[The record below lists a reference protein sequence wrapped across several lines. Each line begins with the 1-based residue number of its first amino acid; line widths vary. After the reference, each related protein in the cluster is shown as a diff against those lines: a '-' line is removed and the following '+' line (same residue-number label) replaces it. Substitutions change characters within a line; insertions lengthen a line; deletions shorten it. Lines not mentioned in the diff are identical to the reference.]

1 MEKTMNKV
9 YLITGASSEV
19 GMAYIKK
26 LDENV
31 TEEVTVIAHYAN
43 DKTGLEEMQKELSK
57 VKLYMVQADLS
68 LAKGADKVCAFV
80 KEHDLGVTHVLHL
93 AASAFS
99 HVKIKKWDE
108 EKVRREMQIQFF
120 SFASMMKE
128 ILPKMAK
135 VGYGRVCVMLSSYV
149 LGTPPKF
156 MSDYVAVKS
165 ALYGYVKAAA
175 AEYGDKGI
183 CINGISPNMMETKFL
198 QNIDEKIV
206 QMTAESSA
214 LGRNIRVEE
223 TVGGIAYLLSDD
235 ASYVNGVN
243 LNLSGGD
250 YMG

>member
-1 MEKTMNKV
+1 MNKV

-26 LDENV
+26 LDETAVENI
-31 TEEVTVIAHYAN
+31 TVIAHYGKN
-43 DKTGLEEMQKELSK
+43 KDGLEQLQKWLSH
-57 VKLYMVQADLS
+57 VTLLMVQADLS
-68 LAKGADKVCAFV
+68 VADGPEIICNYI
-80 KEHDLGVTHVLHL
+80 KEKQLEVTHVLHL
-93 AASAFS
+93 AAPTFS
-99 HVKIKKWDE
+99 HIKIKKWDE
-108 EKVRREMQIQFF
+108 EKVRKEMQVQFF
-120 SFASMMKE
+120 SFASIMKE

-135 VGYGRVCVMLSSYV
+135 AGFGRVCVMLSSYV

-165 ALYGYVKAAA
+165 ALWGYVKSAA

-183 CINGISPNMMETKFL
+183 RINGISPNMMETKFL

-214 LGRNIRVEE
+214 LKRNINVEE
-223 TVGGIAYLLSDD
+223 TVNGITFLLSDE
-235 ASYVNGVN
+235 ASYVNGTN

-250 YMG
+250 YMV

>member
-1 MEKTMNKV
+1 MNKV

-19 GMAYIKK
+19 GMTYIKK
-26 LDENV
+26 LDETVSENV
-31 TEEVTVIAHYAN
+31 TVVAHYAN
-43 DKTGLEEMQKELSK
+43 NKAGLEALQKELSH
-57 VKLYMVQADLS
+57 VTLNMVQADLS
-68 LAKGADKVCAFV
+68 LTEGPDIICNYI
-80 KEHDLGVTHVLHL
+80 KEQGLLVTHVLHL

-135 VGYGRVCVMLSSYV
+135 SGYGRVCVMLSSYV

-165 ALYGYVKAAA
+165 ALLGYVKAAA
-175 AEYGDKGI
+175 AEYGEKGI

-206 QMTAESSA
+206 KMTAESSA
-214 LGRNIRVEE
+214 LKRNIRVEE
-223 TVGGIAYLLSDD
+223 TVSGIAYLLSDE
-235 ASYVNGVN
+235 ASYVNGTN

-250 YMG
+250 YM

>member
-1 MEKTMNKV
+1 MNKV

-26 LDENV
+26 LDETA
-31 TEEVTVIAHYAN
+31 TENVTVIAHYAN
-43 DKTGLEEMQKELSK
+43 NKTNLDALQKELSHVTLK
-57 VKLYMVQADLS
+57 MVQADLS
-68 LAKGADKVCAFV
+68 HTEGPEVICNYV
-80 KEHDLGVTHVLHL
+80 KEQGLSVTHVLHL

-120 SFASMMKE
+120 SFASLMKE

-135 VGYGRVCVMLSSYV
+135 AGYGRVCVMLSSYV

-175 AEYGDKGI
+175 AEYGDKGV

-198 QNIDEKIV
+198 QNIDEKII

-223 TVGGIAYLLSDD
+223 TVGGIEYLLSDD

>member
-1 MEKTMNKV
+1 MNKV

-26 LDENV
+26 LDE
-31 TEEVTVIAHYAN
+31 TAAEDVTVIAHYGKN
-43 DKTGLEEMQKELSK
+43 KDSLEQLQEELCH
-57 VKLYMVQADLS
+57 VTLHMVQADLS
-68 LAKGADKVCAFV
+68 LAEGAEIICNII
-80 KEHDLGVTHVLHL
+80 KEQGLLVTHVLHL

-108 EKVRREMQIQFF
+108 EKVRKEMQIQFF

-128 ILPKMAK
+128 ILPQMAK
-135 VGYGRVCVMLSSYV
+135 AGFGRVCVMLSSYV

-165 ALYGYVKAAA
+165 ALLGYVRAAA
-175 AEYGDKGI
+175 TEYGEKGV

-206 QMTAESSA
+206 RMTADSSA
-214 LGRNIRVEE
+214 LKRNIRVEE
-223 TVGGIAYLLSDD
+223 TVNGIAYLLSDE
-235 ASYVNGVN
+235 ASYVNGIN

-250 YMG
+250 YMN

>member
-1 MEKTMNKV
+1 MNKV

-26 LDENV
+26 LDESV
-31 TEEVTVIAHYAN
+31 TENVTVIAHYAN
-43 DKTGLEEMQKELSK
+43 NKTSLEALQKELSH
-57 VKLYMVQADLS
+57 VTLRLVQADLS
-68 LAKGADKVCAFV
+68 LEEGATIVCNYI
-80 KEHDLGVTHVLHL
+80 KENQMEVTHVLHL

-99 HVKIKKWDE
+99 HMKIKKWDA
-108 EKVRREMQIQFF
+108 EKVRKEMQIQFF
-120 SFASMMKE
+120 SFTSMMKE

-135 VGYGRVCVMLSSYV
+135 AGYGRVCVMLSSYV

-165 ALYGYVKAAA
+165 ALLGYVKAAA
-175 AEYGDKGI
+175 TEYGEKGV

-214 LGRNIRVEE
+214 LKRNIRVEE
-223 TVGGIAYLLSDD
+223 TVSGIAYLLSDE
-235 ASYVNGVN
+235 ASYVNGTN

-250 YMG
+250 YMI

>member
-1 MEKTMNKV
+1 MDKV

-26 LDENV
+26 LDQS
-31 TEEVTVIAHYAN
+31 TSQKVTVVAHYAGN
-43 DKTGLEEMQKELSK
+43 KAELESLQKEL
-57 VKLYMVQADLS
+57 VNVDLHLVQADLS
-68 LAKGADKVCAFV
+68 LADGADRICLFI
-80 KEHDLGVTHVLHL
+80 KERGLTVTHVLHL
-93 AASAFS
+93 AAPAFL

-108 EKVRREMQIQFF
+108 EKVRKEMQIQFF
-120 SFASMMKE
+120 SFASMMKV
-128 ILPKMAK
+128 ILPGMAK
-135 VGYGRVCVMLSSYV
+135 SGYGRVCVMLSSYV

-165 ALYGYVKAAA
+165 ALLGYVKAAA
-175 AEYGDKGI
+175 AEYGDKGV

-214 LGRNIRVEE
+214 MKRNIRVEE
-223 TVGGIAYLLSDD
+223 TVSGIAYLLSDE
-235 ASYVNGVN
+235 AAYVNGIN

-250 YMG
+250 YMN

>member
-1 MEKTMNKV
+1 MNKV

-19 GMAYIKK
+19 GMSYIKK
-26 LDENV
+26 LDE
-31 TEEVTVIAHYAN
+31 TETGKVIVIAHYAN
-43 DKTGLEEMQKELSK
+43 NKTGLEELQKKLSH
-57 VKLYMVQADLS
+57 VTLSMVQADLS
-68 LAKGADKVCAFV
+68 IEEGAEIICNHIKDNQL
-80 KEHDLGVTHVLHL
+80 EVTHVLHL

-108 EKVRREMQIQFF
+108 EKVKKEMQIQFF

-165 ALYGYVKAAA
+165 ALLGYVKASA
-175 AEYGDKGI
+175 AEYGDKGV

-214 LGRNIRVEE
+214 LKRNIRVEE
-223 TVGGIAYLLSDD
+223 TVSGIAYLLSDE
-235 ASYVNGVN
+235 ASYVNGIN
-243 LNLSGGD
+243 LNLSGGE
-250 YMG
+250 YMC

>member
-1 MEKTMNKV
+1 MNKV

-26 LDENV
+26 LDETV
-31 TEEVTVIAHYAN
+31 AEDVTVIAHYGKN
-43 DKTGLEEMQKELSK
+43 KNGLEQLQKKLSH
-57 VKLYMVQADLS
+57 VTLYMVQADLS
-68 LAKGADKVCAFV
+68 LAEGAEIICNYI
-80 KEHDLGVTHVLHL
+80 KEKQLDVTHVLHL

-135 VGYGRVCVMLSSYV
+135 AGYGRVCVMLSSYV

-156 MSDYVAVKS
+156 MTDYIAVKS
-165 ALYGYVKAAA
+165 ALLGYVKGAA
-175 AEYGDKGI
+175 AEYGEKGI
-183 CINGISPNMMETKFL
+183 RINGISPNMMETKFL

-206 QMTAESSA
+206 QMTAESSS
-214 LGRNIRVEE
+214 LKRNIKVEE
-223 TVGGIAYLLSDD
+223 TVSGIAFLLSDEV
-235 ASYVNGVN
+235 SYVNGTN

-250 YMG
+250 YMI

>member
-1 MEKTMNKV
+1 MNKV

-26 LDENV
+26 LNEAAS
-31 TEEVTVIAHYAN
+31 EKVIVVAHYAN
-43 DKTGLEEMQKELSK
+43 NKTGLETLQKEL
-57 VKLYMVQADLS
+57 VNVDLRMVQADLS
-68 LAKGADKVCAFV
+68 LTDGADKIGTFV
-80 KEHDLGVTHVLHL
+80 KEQGMEVTHVLHL

-108 EKVRREMQIQFF
+108 EKIRKELQIQFF
-120 SFASMMKE
+120 SFASLMKE

-135 VGYGRVCVMLSSYV
+135 AGYGRVCVMLSSYV
-149 LGTPPKF
+149 LGTPPRF

-165 ALYGYVKAAA
+165 ALLGYVKAAA

-198 QNIDEKIV
+198 QKIDEKIV

-214 LGRNIRVEE
+214 MKRNIRVDE
-223 TVGGIAYLLSDD
+223 TVNGIAYLLSDE
-235 ASYVNGVN
+235 ASYMNGAN

-250 YMG
+250 YMN

>member
-1 MEKTMNKV
+1 MNKV

-26 LDENV
+26 LDEIEE
-31 TEEVTVIAHYAN
+31 EEVTVIAHYGKN
-43 DKTGLEEMQKELSK
+43 KDGLEQLQEELCH
-57 VKLYMVQADLS
+57 VTLHMVQADLS
-68 LAKGADKVCAFV
+68 LAEGAEIICNFI
-80 KEHDLGVTHVLHL
+80 KEQGLSVTHVLHL

-108 EKVRREMQIQFF
+108 EKVRKEMQIQFF

-128 ILPKMAK
+128 ILPQMAK
-135 VGYGRVCVMLSSYV
+135 AGFGRVCVMLSSYV

-165 ALYGYVKAAA
+165 ALLGYVRAAA
-175 AEYGDKGI
+175 TEYGEKGV

-206 QMTAESSA
+206 RMTADSSA

-223 TVGGIAYLLSDD
+223 TVGGIAYLLSDE
-235 ASYVNGVN
+235 ASYVNGSN

-250 YMG
+250 YMN

>member
-1 MEKTMNKV
+1 MNKV

-26 LDENV
+26 LDE
-31 TEEVTVIAHYAN
+31 TEDVTVIAHYGKN
-43 DKTGLEEMQKELSK
+43 KDSLEQLQEELCH
-57 VKLYMVQADLS
+57 VTLHMVQADLS
-68 LAKGADKVCAFV
+68 LAEGPEVICNYI
-80 KEHDLGVTHVLHL
+80 KEQGLLVTHVLHL
-93 AASAFS
+93 AAPAFS
-99 HVKIKKWDE
+99 YVKIKKWDE
-108 EKVRREMQIQFF
+108 EKVRKEMQIQFF

-128 ILPKMAK
+128 ILPQMAK
-135 VGYGRVCVMLSSYV
+135 AGFGRVCVMLSSYV

-165 ALYGYVKAAA
+165 ALLGYVRAAA
-175 AEYGDKGI
+175 TEYGEKGV

-206 QMTAESSA
+206 RMTADSSA

-223 TVGGIAYLLSDD
+223 TVGGIAYLLSDE
-235 ASYVNGVN
+235 ASYVNGIN

-250 YMG
+250 YMN

>member
-1 MEKTMNKV
+1 MNKV

-26 LDENV
+26 LDESI
-31 TEEVTVIAHYAN
+31 TENVTVIAHYAN
-43 DKTGLEEMQKELSK
+43 NKTSLEALQKELSH
-57 VKLYMVQADLS
+57 VTLRLVQADLS
-68 LAKGADKVCAFV
+68 LEEGATIVCNYI
-80 KEHDLGVTHVLHL
+80 KENQMEVTHVLHL

-99 HVKIKKWDE
+99 HMKIKKWDA
-108 EKVRREMQIQFF
+108 EKVRKEMQIQFF
-120 SFASMMKE
+120 SFTSMMKE

-135 VGYGRVCVMLSSYV
+135 AGYGRVCVMLSSYV

-165 ALYGYVKAAA
+165 ALLGYVKASA
-175 AEYGDKGI
+175 AEYGDKGV

-206 QMTAESSA
+206 RMTAESSA
-214 LGRNIRVEE
+214 LKRNIRVEE
-223 TVGGIAYLLSDD
+223 TVSGITYLLSDE
-235 ASYVNGVN
+235 ASYVNGTN

-250 YMG
+250 YMY

>member
-1 MEKTMNKV
+1 MNKV

-19 GMAYIKK
+19 GMAYIKR
-26 LDENV
+26 LDETASKKV
-31 TEEVTVIAHYAN
+31 VVIAHYAN
-43 DKTGLEEMQKELSK
+43 TKAGLEALQNELAN
-57 VKLYMVQADLS
+57 VELHMVQADLS
-68 LAKGADKVCAFV
+68 LADGADKVCAFI
-80 KEHDLGVTHVLHL
+80 KEQGMEVTHVLHL

-108 EKVRREMQIQFF
+108 EKVRKEMQIQFF

-128 ILPKMAK
+128 LLPQMAK
-135 VGYGRVCVMLSSYV
+135 AGYGRVCVMLSSYV

-165 ALYGYVKAAA
+165 ALLGYVKAAA
-175 AEYGDKGI
+175 AEYGDKGV

-214 LGRNIRVEE
+214 MKRNIRVDE
-223 TVGGIAYLLSDD
+223 TVGGIVYLLSDE

-250 YMG
+250 YMC

>member
-1 MEKTMNKV
+1 MNKV

-26 LDENV
+26 LNEAAS
-31 TEEVTVIAHYAN
+31 EKVIVVAHYAN
-43 DKTGLEEMQKELSK
+43 NKTGLETLQKEL
-57 VKLYMVQADLS
+57 VNVDLRMVQADLS
-68 LAKGADKVCAFV
+68 LTDGADKIGTFV
-80 KEHDLGVTHVLHL
+80 KEQGMEVTHVLHL

-108 EKVRREMQIQFF
+108 EKIRKEMQIQFF
-120 SFASMMKE
+120 SFASLMKE

-135 VGYGRVCVMLSSYV
+135 AGYGRVCVMLSSYV
-149 LGTPPKF
+149 LGTPPRF

-165 ALYGYVKAAA
+165 ALLGYVKAAA

-198 QNIDEKIV
+198 QKIDEKIV

-214 LGRNIRVEE
+214 MKRNIRVDE
-223 TVGGIAYLLSDD
+223 TVNGIAYLLSDE
-235 ASYVNGVN
+235 ASYMNGAN

-250 YMG
+250 YMN

>member
-1 MEKTMNKV
+1 MEIAMNKV

-19 GMAYIKK
+19 GIAYIKK
-26 LDENV
+26 LDETT
-31 TEEVTVIAHYAN
+31 TEKVAVIAHYAN
-43 DKTGLEEMQKELSK
+43 SKADLEALQKELTN
-57 VKLYMVQADLS
+57 VTMHIVQADLS
-68 LAKGADKVCAFV
+68 LAEGADKVCAFV
-80 KEHDLGVTHVLHL
+80 KEHDFLVTHVLHL

-120 SFASMMKE
+120 SFASIMKE

-135 VGYGRVCVMLSSYV
+135 NGYGRVCVMLSSYV
-149 LGTPPKF
+149 LGAPPKF

-175 AEYGDKGI
+175 AEYGDKGV

-198 QNIDEKIV
+198 QNIDEKII

-223 TVGGIAYLLSDD
+223 TVGGIEYLLSDD

>member
-1 MEKTMNKV
+1 MNKV

-26 LDENV
+26 LDETVSENV
-31 TEEVTVIAHYAN
+31 TVVAHYAN
-43 DKTGLEEMQKELSK
+43 NKAGLEALQKELSY
-57 VKLYMVQADLS
+57 VTLRLVQADLS
-68 LAKGADKVCAFV
+68 IAGGAGKVCAFV
-80 KEHDLGVTHVLHL
+80 KEQGLEVTHMLHL

-135 VGYGRVCVMLSSYV
+135 AGYGRVCVMLSSYV

-165 ALYGYVKAAA
+165 ALLGYIKAAA
-175 AEYGDKGI
+175 AEYGDKGV

-206 QMTAESSA
+206 QMTAESSEMK
-214 LGRNIRVEE
+214 RNIRVEE
-223 TVGGIAYLLSDD
+223 TISGIVYLLSDE
-235 ASYVNGVN
+235 ASYVNGTN

-250 YMG
+250 YMN

>member
-1 MEKTMNKV
+1 MNKV

-26 LDENV
+26 LDE
-31 TEEVTVIAHYAN
+31 TAAEDVTVIAHYGKN
-43 DKTGLEEMQKELSK
+43 KDSLEQLQEELCH
-57 VKLYMVQADLS
+57 VTLHMVQADLS
-68 LAKGADKVCAFV
+68 LAEGAEIICNYI
-80 KEHDLGVTHVLHL
+80 KEQGLLVTHVLHL
-93 AASAFS
+93 AAPAFS

-108 EKVRREMQIQFF
+108 EKVRKEMQIQFF

-128 ILPKMAK
+128 ILPQMAK
-135 VGYGRVCVMLSSYV
+135 AGFGRVCVMLSSYV

-165 ALYGYVKAAA
+165 ALLGYVRAAA
-175 AEYGDKGI
+175 TEYGEKGV

-206 QMTAESSA
+206 RMTADSSA
-214 LGRNIRVEE
+214 LKRNIRVEE
-223 TVGGIAYLLSDD
+223 TVNGIVYLLSDE
-235 ASYVNGVN
+235 ASYVNGTN

>member
-1 MEKTMNKV
+1 MNKV

-19 GMAYIKK
+19 GMAYIKR
-26 LDENV
+26 LDETASEKV
-31 TEEVTVIAHYAN
+31 VVIAHYAN
-43 DKTGLEEMQKELSK
+43 TKAGLEALQNELAN
-57 VKLYMVQADLS
+57 VELHMVQADLS
-68 LAKGADKVCAFV
+68 LADGADKVCAFI
-80 KEHDLGVTHVLHL
+80 KEHGMEVTHVLHL

-108 EKVRREMQIQFF
+108 EKVRKEMQIQFF
-120 SFASMMKE
+120 SFASLMKD
-128 ILPKMAK
+128 ILPKMVKA
-135 VGYGRVCVMLSSYV
+135 GYGRVCVMLSSYV

-165 ALYGYVKAAA
+165 ALLGYVKAAA
-175 AEYGDKGI
+175 AEYGDKGV

-214 LGRNIRVEE
+214 MKRNIRVDE
-223 TVGGIAYLLSDD
+223 TVSGIVYLLSDE
-235 ASYVNGVN
+235 ASYVNGIN

-250 YMG
+250 YMR

>member
-1 MEKTMNKV
+1 MNKV

-26 LDENV
+26 LDE
-31 TEEVTVIAHYAN
+31 TAAEDVTVIAHYGKN
-43 DKTGLEEMQKELSK
+43 KDSLEQLQEELCH
-57 VKLYMVQADLS
+57 VTLHMVQADLS
-68 LAKGADKVCAFV
+68 LAEGAEIICNFI
-80 KEHDLGVTHVLHL
+80 KEQGLLVTHVLHL
-93 AASAFS
+93 AAPAFS

-108 EKVRREMQIQFF
+108 EKVRKEMQIQFF

-128 ILPKMAK
+128 ILPQMAK
-135 VGYGRVCVMLSSYV
+135 AGFGRVCVMLSSYV

-165 ALYGYVKAAA
+165 ALLGYVRAAA
-175 AEYGDKGI
+175 TEYGEKGV

-206 QMTAESSA
+206 RMTADSSA

-223 TVGGIAYLLSDD
+223 TVGGIAYLLSDE
-235 ASYVNGVN
+235 ASYVNGSN

-250 YMG
+250 YMN

>member
-1 MEKTMNKV
+1 MNKV

-26 LDENV
+26 LDETAAEN
-31 TEEVTVIAHYAN
+31 VTVIAHYGKN
-43 DKTGLEEMQKELSK
+43 KDGLEILQKDLSH
-57 VKLYMVQADLS
+57 VVLHMVQADLS
-68 LAKGADKVCAFV
+68 LTEGAEIICNYI
-80 KEHDLGVTHVLHL
+80 KEKQLEVTHVLHL

-99 HVKIKKWDE
+99 YVKIKKWDE

-135 VGYGRVCVMLSSYV
+135 AGFGRVCVMLSSYV

-165 ALYGYVKAAA
+165 ALLGYVKAAA
-175 AEYGDKGI
+175 AEYGEKGV

-206 QMTAESSA
+206 QMTADSSA
-214 LGRNIRVEE
+214 LKRNIRVEE
-223 TVGGIAYLLSDD
+223 TVNGIVFLLSDE
-235 ASYVNGVN
+235 ASYVNGTN

-250 YMG
+250 YMC

>member
-1 MEKTMNKV
+1 MNKV

-26 LDENV
+26 LDE
-31 TEEVTVIAHYAN
+31 TAAEDVTVIAHYGKN
-43 DKTGLEEMQKELSK
+43 KDSLEQLQEELCH
-57 VKLYMVQADLS
+57 VTLHMVQADLS
-68 LAKGADKVCAFV
+68 LAEGAEIICNYI
-80 KEHDLGVTHVLHL
+80 KEQGLLVTHVLHL
-93 AASAFS
+93 AAPAFS

-108 EKVRREMQIQFF
+108 EKVRKEMQIQFF

-128 ILPKMAK
+128 ILPQMAK
-135 VGYGRVCVMLSSYV
+135 AGFGRVCVMLSSYV

-165 ALYGYVKAAA
+165 ALLGYVRAAA
-175 AEYGDKGI
+175 TEYGEKGV

-206 QMTAESSA
+206 RMTADSSA
-214 LGRNIRVEE
+214 LKRNIRVEE
-223 TVGGIAYLLSDD
+223 TVNGIAYLLSDE
-235 ASYVNGVN
+235 ASYVNGIN

>member
-1 MEKTMNKV
+1 MNKV

-26 LDENV
+26 LDEAV
-31 TEEVTVIAHYAN
+31 SEKVTVIAHYAN
-43 DKTGLEEMQKELSK
+43 NKSGLEVLQKELSH
-57 VKLYMVQADLS
+57 VTLNMVQADLS
-68 LAKGADKVCAFV
+68 ISEGADKVCTFI
-80 KEHDLGVTHVLHL
+80 KEQELEVTHVLHL

-108 EKVRREMQIQFF
+108 EKVRKEMQIQFF

-128 ILPKMAK
+128 ILPQMAK
-135 VGYGRVCVMLSSYV
+135 AGFGRVCVMLSSYV

-165 ALYGYVKAAA
+165 ALLGYVRAAA
-175 AEYGDKGI
+175 TEYGEKGV

-206 QMTAESSA
+206 RMTADSST

-223 TVGGIAYLLSDD
+223 TVGGIAYLLSDE
-235 ASYVNGVN
+235 ASYVNGIN

-250 YMG
+250 YMN

>member
-1 MEKTMNKV
+1 MDKV

-26 LDENV
+26 LDTQE
-31 TEEVTVIAHYAN
+31 TEKVTVVAHYAGN
-43 DKTGLEEMQKELSK
+43 KTGLEALQKELMN
-57 VKLYMVQADLS
+57 VDLHLVQADLS
-68 LAKGADKVCAFV
+68 LADGADRICAFV
-80 KEHDLGVTHVLHL
+80 KERELVVTHVLHL
-93 AASAFS
+93 AAPAFL

-120 SFASMMKE
+120 SFASLMKE

-135 VGYGRVCVMLSSYV
+135 AGYGRVCVMLSSYV

-223 TVGGIAYLLSDD
+223 TVGGIAYLLSDE
-235 ASYVNGVN
+235 ASYVHGTN

>member
-1 MEKTMNKV
+1 MNKV

-26 LDENV
+26 LDETVSENV
-31 TEEVTVIAHYAN
+31 TVVAHYAN
-43 DKTGLEEMQKELSK
+43 NKAGLEALQKELSY
-57 VKLYMVQADLS
+57 VTLRLVQADLS
-68 LAKGADKVCAFV
+68 IAGGAGKVCAFV
-80 KEHDLGVTHVLHL
+80 KEQGLEVTHMLHL
-93 AASAFS
+93 AASAFL

-135 VGYGRVCVMLSSYV
+135 AGYGRVCVMLSSYV

-165 ALYGYVKAAA
+165 ALLGYIKAAA
-175 AEYGDKGI
+175 AEYGDKGV

-206 QMTAESSA
+206 QMTAESSEMK
-214 LGRNIRVEE
+214 RNIRVEE
-223 TVGGIAYLLSDD
+223 TISGIVYLLSDE
-235 ASYVNGVN
+235 ASYVNGTN

-250 YMG
+250 YMN